1 MRLPVAPTVAVLVVG
16 IAAGLPSAGAA
27 TTSELRQLAPGV
39 CSANNPANDPA
50 LRLLPAS
57 GLRNAGTQN
66 VSVVCAV
73 AGNAAAGNA
82 ITWIQVRVRN
92 DRTADYPMT
101 CTLWLGVPG
110 NNVASTQA
118 ATVSAGSDGQFFWD
132 GTQYGNDALK
142 QAVNLQCSL
151 PQGFTLMDIGVRV
164 TAN

>member
-1 MRLPVAPTVAVLVVG
+1 MRPFPLPLVFVLAIG
-16 IAAGLPSAGAA
+16 LAAALPAARAA
-27 TTSELRQLAPGV
+27 TTTETRQLAPGV
-39 CSANNPANDPA
+39 CSANNPANDA
-50 LRLLPAS
+50 SLRLLPAS

-66 VSVVCAV
+66 VSVVCSF

-92 DRTADYPMT
+92 DRAVEYPVT

-118 ATVSAGSDGQFFWD
+118 QTLTANSDGQFFWD
-132 GTQYGNDALK
+132 GTQYGSDALK

-151 PQGFTLMDIGVRV
+151 PQSFTLMDIGVRV
-164 TAN
+164 TAT